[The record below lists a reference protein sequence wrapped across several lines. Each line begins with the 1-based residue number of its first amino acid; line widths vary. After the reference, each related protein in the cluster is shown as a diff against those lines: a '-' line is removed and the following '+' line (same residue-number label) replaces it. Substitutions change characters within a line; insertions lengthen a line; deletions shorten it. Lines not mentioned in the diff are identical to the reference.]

1 MRLVK
6 IRNKYM
12 FKPKN
17 EKEEKAYKG
26 NQEHIYA
33 VYKEEKSG
41 ELRAVQLTHLY
52 DHKRVQ
58 ALERKLLKEVKL
70 PSIKYPSGAKNSYF
84 AKDIN
89 GNPLDLDA
97 VEGHIIK
104 NSKNKTVYVPA
115 KTAKEIKR
123 FAKKRE
129 K

>member
-17 EKEEKAYKG
+17 ENEEKTYKE

-33 VYKEEKSG
+33 VYKDDKSG

-52 DHKRVQ
+52 YHKRVQ

-70 PSIKYPSGAKNSYF
+70 PSIKYPSGAKNSYY

-97 VEGHIIK
+97 VEGQVIK